1 MTNIEKAV
9 NAAYEELLH
18 VLDGDAYNAEEEMEY
33 TLGDY
38 LMDALDVDYRISS
51 SGECI
56 GVRVWVQLG
65 GPTVWIDTEDATIR
79 GAWGNDRAAVPLPY
93 DAAQEIQEYAWNLR
107 GCFLD

>member
-18 VLDGDAYNAEEEMEY
+18 VLDGEAYDAEEGMEY

-38 LMDALDVDYRISS
+38 LMDALDVDYRVSF

-56 GVRVWVQLG
+56 GARVWVQLG
-65 GPTVWIDTEDATIR
+65 GPTVWIDTEDATIK
-79 GAWGNDRAAVPLPY
+79 GAWGTDKTAISISY
-93 DAAQEIQEYAWNLR
+93 DAAEEIREYAWDIR

>member
-9 NAAYEELLH
+9 KAAYEELLH
-18 VLDGDAYNAEEEMEY
+18 VLDGEAYDEEEEMEY

-38 LMDALDVDYRISS
+38 LVDALDVDYRISS

-56 GVRVWVQLG
+56 GARVWVQLG
-65 GPTVWIDTEDATIR
+65 GPTVWVDTEEALVK
-79 GAWGNDRAAVPLPY
+79 GAWGTDKAAMPIPY
-93 DAAQEIQEYAWNLR
+93 DAAQEVQEYAWDLR

>member
-1 MTNIEKAV
+1 MTNIEKIV
-9 NAAYEELLH
+9 NIAYEELLH
-18 VLDGDAYNAEEEMEY
+18 VLDGEAYNTEEEMEY
-33 TLGDY
+33 TLDDY

-51 SGECI
+51 SGEGI

-79 GAWGNDRAAVPLPY
+79 GTWGNDRAAIPLPY
-93 DAAQEIQEYAWNLR
+93 DAAQVIQEYAWDLR